1 MKASSARVV
10 LTGASGGI
18 GQPVAQALLKAGAAV
33 MLVGRSAAGLA
44 AQASELSQL
53 TGVKSP
59 RIDFRVAD
67 LSRPEDLASLSVLA
81 SAWGCN
87 VLVHNAGLASFGRL
101 QSLDARD
108 IQAVVQTNLIAP
120 MLLTQALLPH
130 LLAQP
135 NAQVICV
142 GSVLGRLGLPGFSA
156 YSASKFGLRGFAE
169 ALRRELQET
178 PVKVQYLGPRSTRTD
193 FNNEA
198 VEAYNQATGTA
209 MDSPQTVA
217 AELLALLESEAAE
230 RFVGFPESLAV
241 RLNGLAPTWLDASF
255 KRNSRALPAAATTDR
270 PPVITPLSS
279 PI

>member
-130 LLAQP
+130 LLAQQT
-135 NAQVICV
+135 AQVICV

-217 AELLALLESEAAE
+217 VELLALLESEAAE

-241 RLNGLAPTWLDASF
+241 RLNGLVPTWLDAGF
-255 KRNSRALPAAATTDR
+255 KRNSRALPAAATTDH